1 MTQVQE
7 LRYRNAGKVMVFDT
21 KGRSRGR
28 KLFVCPP
35 YDCSKSYLVSQYQ
48 GNVMYFE

>member
-21 KGRSRGR
+21 KGR
-28 KLFVCPP
+28 PP
-35 YDCSKSYLVSQYQ
+35 W
-48 GNVMYFE
+48 